1 MTTTEKGAT
10 YRTVEDLASLEH
22 QIKELERIRLTVFW
36 KDVVGEVMCSLTSSV
51 ATLSSRITTGG
62 WTLEREREESC

>member
-10 YRTVEDLASLEH
+10 YRTVEDMASLEH

-36 KDVVGEVMCSLTSSV
+36 KDVVGEVMNKGASPHLWP
-51 ATLSSRITTGG
+51 R
-62 WTLEREREESC
+62 